1 MPCGFPP
8 RQSQEES
15 HMAEKNKF
23 YKDFSNR
30 KSFNNV
36 PCTSDEVLVPVVLN
50 IEMSVTLKAAGL
62 DRNNIE
68 TWHFPHASK
77 PVPVAFVPCNLDKK
91 DVSMKWFNH
100 EVERYLKHLDDKAS
114 EDLSLDKFMEDINN
128 DDEGSFDPT
137 ATTEAEDAAALMY
150 TFQLLLD
157 QLAALD
163 PKYAHVI
170 QLLAEGFSKKEIID
184 NVELGKSKSQAYDY
198 IKKAQTAAKE
208 LYDKFYR

>member
-1 MPCGFPP
+1 MT
-8 RQSQEES
+8 
-15 HMAEKNKF
+15 NKDNH

-30 KSFNNV
+30 KPFNNI

-50 IEMSVTLKAAGL
+50 AEMSVTLKAAGL

-68 TWHFPHASK
+68 TWHFPHASE
-77 PVPVAFVPCNLDKK
+77 PIPVAFVPCNCDKK
-91 DVSMKWFNH
+91 ETCMKWFNH
-100 EVERYLKHLDDKAS
+100 EIECYLKHLDDKTS

-163 PKYAHVI
+163 PKYAHII
-170 QLLAEGFSKKEIID
+170 QLLAEGFSKKEIIENLD
-184 NVELGKSKSQAYDY
+184 FNKGKSQAYDY
-198 IKKAQTAAKE
+198 IKKAQSAAKE
-208 LYDKFYR
+208 LYDKYYR

>member
-1 MPCGFPP
+1 MT
-8 RQSQEES
+8 
-15 HMAEKNKF
+15 NKDNH

-30 KSFNNV
+30 KSFNNI

-50 IEMSVTLKAAGL
+50 AEMSVTLKAAGL

-68 TWHFPHASK
+68 TWHFPHASE
-77 PVPVAFVPCNLDKK
+77 PVPVAFVPCNCDKK
-91 DVSMKWFNH
+91 EACMKWFNH
-100 EVERYLKHLDDKAS
+100 EVECYLKHLDDKTS

-170 QLLAEGFSKKEIID
+170 QLLAEGFSKKEIIEKVD
-184 NVELGKSKSQAYDY
+184 FGRGKSQAYDY
-198 IKKAQTAAKE
+198 ITKAQTTAKE
-208 LYDKFYR
+208 LYDRFYR

>member
-1 MPCGFPP
+1 
-8 RQSQEES
+8 
-15 HMAEKNKF
+15 MAEKNKF

-50 IEMSVTLKAAGL
+50 TEMSVTLKTAGL
-62 DRNNIE
+62 DWNNIE
-68 TWHFPHASK
+68 TWHFPHASE
-77 PVPVAFVPCNLDKK
+77 PIPVAFVPCNRDKK
-91 DVSMKWFNH
+91 EASMKWFNH

-114 EDLSLDKFMEDINN
+114 EDLSLDKFMDDINN

-157 QLAALD
+157 QLAELD
-163 PKYAHVI
+163 PNYARII
-170 QLLAEGFSKKEIID
+170 QLLADGFSRKEIIE
-184 NVELGKSKSQAYDY
+184 NVKLGKGKSQAYDY
-198 IKKAQTAAKE
+198 IRKAQAAAKE
-208 LYDKFYR
+208 LYNKYYR